1 MDWNNYLFPEN
12 EQPLDRLV
20 DGYSR
25 TSIFRTIAFIGDSL
39 SSGEFETRDAG
50 HTVGVENPKYL
61 SRLFHRYTGIS
72 AAEYRLSWGQY
83 IARKNGLKAYNFSRG
98 GMTAREYLQSFA
110 ESRDFWNPDQACQA
124 YVIALGV
131 NDLYNQKQEVGTIA
145 DVDPTDWRKNGDTFI
160 GNYAAIVS
168 RYKEIS
174 PDAKFF
180 FVTFPKDDLWVNPA
194 ASQGLCDSVYA
205 LADHFDNAYVID
217 LYRYAPAYDQQFREQ
232 FNLYGHSNAS
242 GYILVAQIIDSYID
256 YIVRHNPKDF
266 NNVPFI
272 NTDIRY

>member
-1 MDWNNYLFPEN
+1 MDWNKLLFPEN

-25 TSIFRTIAFIGDSL
+25 TSIFRTIGFIGDSL
-39 SSGEFETRDAG
+39 SSGEFETRDAEG
-50 HTVGVENPKYL
+50 RPGYHDLY
-61 SRLFHRYTGIS
+61 
-72 AAEYRLSWGQY
+72 EYSWGQY

-110 ESRDFWNPDQACQA
+110 ESRDFWNPDKACQA

-131 NDLYNQKQEVGTIA
+131 NDLYNQKQEVGSLA
-145 DVDPTDWRKNGDTFI
+145 DVDPKDWRKNGDTFI

-194 ASQGLCDSVYA
+194 APQGLCDSVYA

-217 LYRYAPAYDQQFREQ
+217 LYRYAPAYDQKFREQ

-242 GYILVAQIIDSYID
+242 GYILVAQMIDSYID

-266 NNVPFI
+266 HNVPFI